1 MLFKLCLGRFF
12 FSSEDALDIF
22 TYTFIVK
29 ATKWRSR
36 QAISRINSTCP
47 RQEKYARNQFWK
59 SFWKVQVNLVPR
71 FSLLFLSCGRVVGWR
86 DPLVGPD
93 HVATRILGGKK
104 YLLEGWGSRVS
115 SMPGC
120 EIYCIRVG
128 RLLSL
133 STSVYALMETF
144 RQIFILRIV

>member
-29 ATKWRSR
+29 ARKWRSR

-47 RQEKYARNQFWK
+47 RQQKYARNQFWK
-59 SFWKVQVNLVPR
+59 VQVNLVHR

-86 DPLVGPD
+86 GPWSD
-93 HVATRILGGKK
+93 LITWPPGFWVVKNICWKGGVAEFPQCQGEKSTVS
-104 YLLEGWGSRVS
+104 GWEDCCHF
-115 SMPGC
+115 P
-120 EIYCIRVG
+120 
-128 RLLSL
+128 
-133 STSVYALMETF
+133 TSVYALMETF